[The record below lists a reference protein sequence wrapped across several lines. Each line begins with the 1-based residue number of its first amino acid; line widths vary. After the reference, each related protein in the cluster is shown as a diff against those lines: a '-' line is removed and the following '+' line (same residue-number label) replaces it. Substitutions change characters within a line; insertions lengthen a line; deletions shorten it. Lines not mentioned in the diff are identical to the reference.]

1 MKVVELTD
9 VVQQETPLHYRRAF
23 TATAHLDCG
32 RSEPEPARLEFV
44 LEQSPFGAVDVRVT
58 LLDDLDYPLVPAIA
72 AIKSHIRQ
80 LHERGEL
87 S

>member
-9 VVQQETPLHYRRAF
+9 VVQRETLLHYRRTF
-23 TATAHLDCG
+23 TATAHLAHG
-32 RSEPEPARLEFV
+32 ESEPQPTRIEFV

-72 AIKSHIRQ
+72 AIKSRI
-80 LHERGEL
+80 HEFHESGDL